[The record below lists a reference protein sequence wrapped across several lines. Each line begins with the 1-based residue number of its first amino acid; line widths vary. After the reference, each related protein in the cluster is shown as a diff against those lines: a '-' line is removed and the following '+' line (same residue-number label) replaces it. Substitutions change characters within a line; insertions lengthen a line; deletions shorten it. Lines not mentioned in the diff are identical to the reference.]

1 MEVREDQSSEY
12 VVTGNKCKKGYTY
25 AVRELT
31 NPTRILTST
40 VLVESCAQKRLPV
53 RTKEAIPKGKIF
65 DCMRAINSVVVKP
78 PIKISQVIIPDLLGT
93 GVDLIASKSID
104 AD

>member
-1 MEVREDQSSEY
+1 
-12 VVTGNKCKKGYTY
+12 
-25 AVRELT
+25 
-31 NPTRILTST
+31 
-40 VLVESCAQKRLPV
+40 
-53 RTKEAIPKGKIF
+53 
-65 DCMRAINSVVVKP
+65 MRAINSVVVKP